1 MKTLFVARDGREFY
15 RELTREE
22 RKRTV
27 IMISERMS
35 LSQVTKDPLSLLG
48 EKKYKRVVQAGHLS
62 FVEA

>member
-1 MKTLFVARDGREFY
+1 MKTLFVKKSGEEFY

-22 RKRTV
+22 RKRAI